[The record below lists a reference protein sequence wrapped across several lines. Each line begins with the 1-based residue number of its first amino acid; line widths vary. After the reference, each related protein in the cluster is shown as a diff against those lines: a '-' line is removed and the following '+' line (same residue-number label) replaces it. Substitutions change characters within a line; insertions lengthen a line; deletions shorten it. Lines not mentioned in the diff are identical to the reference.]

1 MTWIRGVAAIA
12 MVCLLVSGCQEPG
25 TSAPSVP
32 PSAAD
37 AGGRTRHITRDE
49 YNALN
54 KSTAAWPLT
63 VEGGTLSCE
72 LVPGEGSTLHSVV
85 FTTDD
90 GTQYGVNGAAGD
102 LERYREI
109 HDIWAP
115 GVGSA
120 LRDITGLIAMGTQ
133 LCPDASTTS

>member
-1 MTWIRGVAAIA
+1 

-72 LVPGEGSTLHSVV
+72 LVPGEGATLHSVV

-90 GTQYGVNGAAGD
+90 GTRYGVNGTAGD
-102 LERYREI
+102 LDRYREI

-120 LRDITGLIAMGTQ
+120 LRDITGLIAMGTE
-133 LCPDASTTS
+133 LCPDASTTPG